1 MSTNTRE
8 KREAANQ
15 ELDLRF
21 RDEVAALPGGEHL
34 KKCFQCGVC
43 TASCPVR
50 EIDAKYNPRK
60 IIRMTSLG
68 MRERVLS
75 SDFIWLCSTCYLCTE
90 RCPQDVKVTDV
101 MNVLKNMAVR
111 QGYIHPGFA
120 TQARLI
126 AENGRLYKI
135 EDFDNE
141 MRQEVGL
148 PSLPA
153 QCEEVAQIFKAT
165 GLFQKAGLL
174 EKTGEER

>member
-165 GLFQKAGLL
+165 GLL

>member
-1 MSTNTRE
+1 MTAGAGE
-8 KREAANQ
+8 KGKAMTQ

-34 KKCFQCGVC
+34 MKCFQCGVC

-60 IIRMTSLG
+60 IIRMTTLG

-75 SDFIWLCSTCYLCTE
+75 SDFIWLCSTCYLCAE
-90 RCPQDVKVTDV
+90 RCPQDVKITDV
-101 MNVLKNMAVR
+101 MNVLKNLAVR
-111 QGYIHPGFA
+111 QGYIHPAFT

-141 MRQEVGL
+141 MREEMGL
-148 PSLPA
+148 PSLRTK
-153 QCEEVAQIFKAT
+153 CEEAAQIFKAT
-165 GLFQKAGLL
+165 GLL
-174 EKTGEER
+174 ERIGEER